1 MKKMYIV
8 LMLIIFCLSSC
19 NIIRGDKYIDLDK
32 DIIAENFYK
41 SLSEYSRL
49 YNEYEN
55 EKVVYECYDMQL
67 FGKNNLSKEKYEE
80 LVEFYGFEFENSIC
94 LVLHLYTENGIET
107 RYKEQIFQFRSSKA
121 AKKVYDEF
129 YTGNISIVLQN
140 NIIYRDCYA
149 VQLLLGQEVDKRYNI
164 VLNNDGNILYS
175 GIEFKGPLNVLSEI
189 KEISFGAFR
198 RQYVTKLVCNSELE
212 EIAVSAFAFNEELS
226 VVHLNDTLKYIGSS
240 AFYGCNKLEWIVIP
254 QSVVFIGDFTFSN
267 GKIFCEVIEKPNNWS
282 EYFVTENAKVYW
294 KGEWKY
300 DENGIPTPIKVE
312 EQLTETK

>member
-1 MKKMYIV
+1 MKKIYIV
-8 LMLIIFCLSSC
+8 LMLLMLFLSSC
-19 NIIRGDKYIDLDK
+19 NMFKEEGYIDLDK

-94 LVLHLYTENGIET
+94 LMLHLYTENGIET

-149 VQLLLGQEVDKRYNI
+149 VQLLLGQEVDKRYDI
-164 VLNNDGNILYS
+164 VLNTDGNILYS
-175 GIEFKGPLNVLSEI
+175 GIEFKGILNVMPKI

-198 RQYVTKLVCNSELE
+198 CQKVTKLVCNSSLE
-212 EIAVSAFAFNEELS
+212 EIAVSAFAFNEELTN
-226 VVHLNDTLKYIGSS
+226 VNLNDTLKYIGSS

-254 QSVVFIGDFTFSN
+254 KSVVFIGNFAFSN
-267 GKIFCEVIEKPNNWS
+267 GKVFCEVTEKPNNWS
-282 EYFVTENAKVYW
+282 EYFVTENAKVYY

-300 DENGIPTPIKVE
+300 DENGIPTPINVN
-312 EQLTETK
+312 EQSSEIK